1 MSVWKLRQNNANNI
15 ALANYEKSYSN
26 EITELVSITLVSITL
41 ESSVRFVSG
50 NYVLKPYK

>member
-1 MSVWKLRQNNANNI
+1 MSIWKLRQNNANNI

-41 ESSVRFVSG
+41 ESSVRFASG

>member
-41 ESSVRFVSG
+41 ESSVRFASG